1 MSKVKFQH
9 YVPRFYL
16 RQFCFKVSKSTGYT
30 YCYDKF
36 DSKVRPNN
44 INRVAGQNYFFDDS
58 GSPVQPIESGL
69 SKLESKFKPTYKK
82 LCKFEN
88 LNLLSYNEK
97 RITSLY
103 IVTQETRT
111 FEMRESLR
119 SGLSL
124 LRESIESRGVELTSE
139 QKDEFEEALTEG
151 SLRDM
156 QRETLKDIPDFASI
170 LFHMKWMLI
179 RNTFDVPFWTSD
191 HPVVRWNDE
200 DHRFYGNLG
209 YLSSGI
215 QIFFP
220 LTPRLCLSFVDP
232 VKYASLPPIAETPI
246 LNNVIHQNWLQLISS
261 TRHIFSIN
269 KDFSLAEEYLTK
281 YPELKDPD
289 RPRHKVT

>member
-1 MSKVKFQH
+1 MSRVKFQH

-16 RQFCFKVSKSTGYT
+16 KQFCFEIRKSTGYT

-69 SKLESKFKPTYKK
+69 RKLESKFKTTYKK

-88 LNLLSYNEK
+88 LNLLSYKEK
-97 RITSLY
+97 ILTSLY

-111 FEMRESLR
+111 YEMRESLR

-156 QRETLKDIPDFASI
+156 HREILKDIPDFAVI
-170 LFHMKWMLI
+170 IFQMKWILI

-191 HPVVRWNDE
+191 HPITKWNDE
-200 DHRFYGNLG
+200 DHGFYGNLG

-220 LTPRLCLSFVDP
+220 LTPKLCLCFCDP
-232 VKYASLPPIAETPI
+232 VKYSSLPALGETQTI
-246 LNNVIHQNWLQLISS
+246 ENVTHQNWLQLMFS
-261 TRHIFSIN
+261 TRHIFSNIN
-269 KDFSLAEEYLTK
+269 DFTLAEEYLMK
-281 YPELKDPD
+281 HPELRDPD